1 MEFRIRKDA
10 REWFKYIRNEL
21 TAPPGTPSAPD
32 FDAFYFCFI
41 AGIAKKRKDNATS
54 RETAELVEHFPGP
67 YRVRGRLLVGL
78 FLSRELEYLGVTLTE
93 KQAVHTEISRLVQPE
108 ATNFLSDEGVREF
121 NKYSHGG
128 YEVLLD
134 WFEDKPRA
142 LETFIRAFRQ
152 KVGEALAETTSGP
165 SHRSF

>member
-10 REWFKYIRNEL
+10 RDWFKYIKGDL
-21 TAPPGTPSAPD
+21 SALPGTSSAPD

-41 AGIAKKRKDNATS
+41 AGIAAIRKKEATTG
-54 RETAELVEHFPGP
+54 ETAELVENFPGP
-67 YRVRGRLLVGL
+67 YRRRGRLLVAL
-78 FLSRELEYLGVTLTE
+78 FLSRELEYLGVAVTE
-93 KQAVHTEISRLVQPE
+93 KQSVHAEISRLVRS
-108 ATNFLSDEGVREF
+108 TSVNFLSDEGVREF

-128 YEVLLD
+128 YDVLSD

-152 KVGEALAETTSGP
+152 KVGEALAGTTV
-165 SHRSF
+165 